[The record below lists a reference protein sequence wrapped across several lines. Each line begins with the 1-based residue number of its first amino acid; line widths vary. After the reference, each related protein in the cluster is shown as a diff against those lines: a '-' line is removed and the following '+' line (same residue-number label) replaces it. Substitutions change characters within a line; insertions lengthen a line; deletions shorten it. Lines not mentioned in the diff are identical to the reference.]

1 MKIIAIVQA
10 RLGSVRLPEKVLKNI
25 GGKPMI
31 ELLLSRLS
39 KSTLVDEIIVATS
52 EGTENDKLQLL
63 VESLGFSCIRG
74 SEEDVLLRFY
84 ESAKQMNA
92 DAVVRITGDC
102 PLIDAEI
109 IDKCIKKFKK
119 ASIDYVSNIEPA
131 TFPDGLDVEV
141 VSFKALEKAN
151 IKAISAFDREHVTT
165 YIRNSDNFL
174 KSSVKHVEDLSK
186 LRWTVDEQ
194 EDLNVIKKIFQHF
207 SPDIFFD
214 WRQILEL
221 KSLKPEIFAE
231 NQTILNNEGS
241 NMGSGQKL
249 YKRAKRIIPGGNM
262 LLSKRPEMFLPEQ
275 WPSYFSRS
283 KGCKVWDLDGNEFVD
298 TSMMGIGTNILGYG
312 HPEVDE
318 AVRKIIQDGNMST
331 LNCPEEVYL
340 AERLVE
346 LHPWG
351 NMVRFARSGGE
362 INSIAVRIARASTG
376 KDKIAICGYHGWH
389 DWYISSNLN
398 SNQNLD
404 QHLLPGLN
412 PNGVPKALAGT
423 TLPFE
428 YNKLTQLEKL
438 IKENKDEIAAIKM
451 EVSRNTGPKDNFLQN
466 VRDLATENNI
476 ILIFD
481 ECTSGFRETL
491 GGLHKKYNVQP
502 DMALFGKAM
511 GNGYAVTACIGSR
524 KVMQAAQQTFISSTF
539 WTERIGSAAALKTL
553 EVMEREESWK
563 YITEKG
569 NYIVNKWKEIA
580 KKYDLEI
587 STWGIPALSGFS
599 FKSENAL
606 AYKTLITQ
614 EMLKKGF
621 LAGNNIYVCTE
632 HSQNIIDEYLY
643 QIDPIF
649 SLIKD
654 CESGLDVN
662 SILDGPICHSGFK
675 RLN

>member
-1 MKIIAIVQA
+1 M
-10 RLGSVRLPEKVLKNI
+10 
-25 GGKPMI
+25 
-31 ELLLSRLS
+31 
-39 KSTLVDEIIVATS
+39 
-52 EGTENDKLQLL
+52 
-63 VESLGFSCIRG
+63 
-74 SEEDVLLRFY
+74 
-84 ESAKQMNA
+84 
-92 DAVVRITGDC
+92 
-102 PLIDAEI
+102 
-109 IDKCIKKFKK
+109 
-119 ASIDYVSNIEPA
+119 
-131 TFPDGLDVEV
+131 
-141 VSFKALEKAN
+141 
-151 IKAISAFDREHVTT
+151 
-165 YIRNSDNFL
+165 
-174 KSSVKHVEDLSK
+174 
-186 LRWTVDEQ
+186 
-194 EDLNVIKKIFQHF
+194 
-207 SPDIFFD
+207 
-214 WRQILEL
+214 
-221 KSLKPEIFAE
+221 
-231 NQTILNNEGS
+231 
-241 NMGSGQKL
+241 
-249 YKRAKRIIPGGNM
+249 
-262 LLSKRPEMFLPEQ
+262 
-275 WPSYFSRS
+275 
-283 KGCKVWDLDGNEFVD
+283 
-298 TSMMGIGTNILGYG
+298 
-312 HPEVDE
+312 
-318 AVRKIIQDGNMST
+318 
-331 LNCPEEVYL
+331 
-340 AERLVE
+340 
-346 LHPWG
+346 
-351 NMVRFARSGGE
+351 
-362 INSIAVRIARASTG
+362 
-376 KDKIAICGYHGWH
+376 
-389 DWYISSNLN
+389 
-398 SNQNLD
+398 
-404 QHLLPGLN
+404 
-412 PNGVPKALAGT
+412 PKALAGT